1 MSERPASPFDARI
14 VLLLLA
20 IGAALFIG
28 LLYILGTGEPN
39 REKNDGGAHAYSK
52 GMTGYAAYAELLE
65 SQGHEVNIVQGE
77 ADLNDENLLI
87 LTPPLGEDADAIAR
101 IVDER
106 RYIGPTIIILPK
118 WSARPIPE
126 EAGLDAIKP
135 GWVNV
140 WGSNSPAWLTEI
152 EGLEEPELTIDDK
165 SGSWVGLGH
174 SGKLPVTEEA
184 NDKSVNTVQWI
195 KDDTLASIV
204 RDGKGRMLAGFI
216 NDDYFE
222 VLADMSGNATVNGPT
237 SGDTP
242 EDYTGDDKWPVV
254 IVAEPDLLN
263 NFGMAEF
270 ATAQQSLSLVEATL
284 DGYDFPIAF
293 DVTLNGLGGTQN
305 LLTLAF
311 TPPFLAATLCLIIAA
326 LLVAWRAFLRFGPA
340 LAEGRQIAFGK
351 EQLVTN
357 SAGLINRAKRT
368 HLLADPYVAL
378 MRRRIAKGLGL
389 RQRSDAAS
397 LDEAID
403 RAMAARLP
411 SEPPFTHSAQ
421 ALRAASGP
429 QEILRKASALKTLE
443 RTLTEP

>member
-1 MSERPASPFDARI
+1 MSERPSSPFDARI

-52 GMTGYAAYAELLE
+52 GMTGYTAYAELLE

-77 ADLNDENLLI
+77 ADLNDEILLI
-87 LTPPLGEDADAIAR
+87 LTPPMGEDADTIAR

-118 WSARPIPE
+118 WSAGPIPE

-152 EGLEEPELTIDDK
+152 EGLDEPELTIDGK

-378 MRRRIAKGLGL
+378 MRRRIVKGLGL
-389 RQRSDAAS
+389 RQRSDAVS